1 MNIIILNTMIYGVL
15 NPLPTGCHFFNI
27 KDMLSHLHKQLLN
40 DYQHDFPL
48 SARPYQ
54 DIADMLG
61 VTEAEVLSAFT
72 ELNDNNLISRI
83 GPVIPPNHIGVSAL
97 VAMSV
102 PKQQLQAV
110 ADTVSAY
117 PEVNHNYER
126 EHRLNLWFVV
136 IASDAEHLRAVIDS
150 IEQETS
156 YPAMLLPMLDDFFID
171 LGFKLDLNN
180 D

>member
-1 MNIIILNTMIYGVL
+1 
-15 NPLPTGCHFFNI
+15 
-27 KDMLSHLHKQLLN
+27 MLTTLHKQLLN
-40 DYQHDFPL
+40 DYQQDFPL
-48 SARPYQ
+48 SARPYL
-54 DIADMLG
+54 DIADALG
-61 VTEAEVLSAFT
+61 VTEADVLSAFA
-72 ELNDNNLISRI
+72 ELNNNNFISRI

-97 VAMSV
+97 IAMSV

-110 ADTVSAY
+110 ADKISAY
-117 PEVNHNYER
+117 REVNHNYER

>member
-1 MNIIILNTMIYGVL
+1 
-15 NPLPTGCHFFNI
+15 
-27 KDMLSHLHKQLLN
+27 MLTPLHKHLLN
-40 DYQHDFPL
+40 DYQQDFPL
-48 SARPYQ
+48 SARPYR
-54 DIADMLG
+54 DIADRLG
-61 VTEAEVLSAFT
+61 VTEADVLSAFT
-72 ELNDNNLISRI
+72 ELNDSNFISRI

-102 PKQQLQAV
+102 PKIQLQQV
-110 ADTVSAY
+110 ADQVSAH

-126 EHRLNLWFVV
+126 EHHFNLWFVL
-136 IASDAEHLRAVIDS
+136 IASDAEHLRAVIET

-156 YPAMLLPMLDDFFID
+156 ISAMQLPMLNDFFID

>member
-1 MNIIILNTMIYGVL
+1 
-15 NPLPTGCHFFNI
+15 
-27 KDMLSHLHKQLLN
+27 MLTPLHKQLLN

-48 SARPYQ
+48 SPQPYQ
-54 DIADMLG
+54 DIADALG
-61 VTEAEVLSAFT
+61 VTEADVLAAFT
-72 ELNDNNLISRI
+72 ELDDNNFISRI

-102 PKQQLQAV
+102 PEAELQAV
-110 ADTVSAY
+110 ADKISAY

-126 EHRLNLWFVV
+126 EHRFNLWFVV
-136 IASDAEHLRAVIDS
+136 IAANAQHLQTVIDA
-150 IEQETS
+150 IERETS
-156 YPAMLLPMLDDFFID
+156 YPAMRLPMLDDFFID

>member
-1 MNIIILNTMIYGVL
+1 
-15 NPLPTGCHFFNI
+15 
-27 KDMLSHLHKQLLN
+27 MLTALHKQLLN

-48 SARPYQ
+48 SPRPYQ
-54 DIADMLG
+54 DIANALG
-61 VTEAEVLSAFT
+61 VNEADVLTAFT
-72 ELNDNNLISRI
+72 ELSENNFISRI

-102 PKQQLQAV
+102 PESQLKAV
-110 ADTVSAY
+110 ADKISAY

-126 EHRLNLWFVV
+126 EHRINLWFVV
-136 IASDAEHLRAVIDS
+136 IASDTEHLHTVIEA

-156 YPAMLLPMLDDFFID
+156 YKTMLLPMLDDFFID
-171 LGFKLDLNN
+171 LGFKLDLIN

>member
-1 MNIIILNTMIYGVL
+1 
-15 NPLPTGCHFFNI
+15 
-27 KDMLSHLHKQLLN
+27 MLTPLHKRLLN

-54 DIADMLG
+54 DIADALD
-61 VTEAEVLSAFT
+61 VTEAEVLSALT
-72 ELNDNNLISRI
+72 ELNDDGFISRI

-102 PKQQLQAV
+102 PESQLQSV
-110 ADTVSAY
+110 ADKISSY

-126 EHRLNLWFVV
+126 EHRFNLWFVV
-136 IASDAEHLRAVIDS
+136 IAADAEHLRAVIDA

>member
-1 MNIIILNTMIYGVL
+1 MT
-15 NPLPTGCHFFNI
+15 F
-27 KDMLSHLHKQLLN
+27 MLTPLHKQLLN

-54 DIADMLG
+54 DIADALG
-61 VTEAEVLSAFT
+61 VTEADVLSAFT
-72 ELNDNNLISRI
+72 ELNDNNYISRI
-83 GPVIPPNHIGVSAL
+83 GPIIPPNHIGVSAL

-102 PKQQLQAV
+102 PELQLNAV
-110 ADTVSAY
+110 ADIISAY

-136 IASDAEHLRAVIDS
+136 IASDDGHLQAIIES
-150 IEQETS
+150 IEKETA
-156 YPAMLLPMLDDFFID
+156 YKAMQLPMLDDFFID

-180 D
+180 A

>member
-1 MNIIILNTMIYGVL
+1 
-15 NPLPTGCHFFNI
+15 
-27 KDMLSHLHKQLLN
+27 MLTTLHKQLLN
-40 DYQHDFPL
+40 DYQHNFPL
-48 SARPYQ
+48 SPRPYQ
-54 DIADMLG
+54 DIADALG
-61 VTEAEVLSAFT
+61 VTEADVLSAFT
-72 ELNDNNLISRI
+72 ELNDNNFISRI

-97 VAMSV
+97 IAMSV
-102 PKQQLQAV
+102 PEQHLQTV
-110 ADTVSAY
+110 ADKISAH

-126 EHRLNLWFVV
+126 EHRFNLWFVV
-136 IASDAEHLRAVIDS
+136 IAADTEHLCAVIDV

>member
-1 MNIIILNTMIYGVL
+1 
-15 NPLPTGCHFFNI
+15 
-27 KDMLSHLHKQLLN
+27 MLTPLHKQLLN

-54 DIADMLG
+54 DIADALG

-72 ELNDNNLISRI
+72 ELNDNNFISRI

-102 PKQQLQAV
+102 PEQQLQAV
-110 ADTVSAY
+110 ADKISAY

-136 IASDAEHLRAVIDS
+136 IASDADHLRALIDS

-180 D
+180 A

>member
-1 MNIIILNTMIYGVL
+1 
-15 NPLPTGCHFFNI
+15 
-27 KDMLSHLHKQLLN
+27 MLTTLHKQLLN
-40 DYQHDFPL
+40 DYQHNFPL
-48 SARPYQ
+48 SPRPYQ
-54 DIADMLG
+54 DIAEALG
-61 VTEAEVLSAFT
+61 VTEAEVLSTFT
-72 ELNDNNLISRI
+72 ELNDNNFISRI

-97 VAMSV
+97 IAMAV
-102 PKQQLQAV
+102 PEQHLQTV
-110 ADTVSAY
+110 ADKISAH

-126 EHRLNLWFVV
+126 EHRFNLWFVV
-136 IASDAEHLRAVIDS
+136 IAADAEHLDALIDA